1 MKNIFPNN
9 FENTLRV
16 MFTITSVVSS
26 FFGRMIV
33 TLNDLE
39 SMKESIREAGSVT
52 FFGRGEPISVS
63 YVV

>member
-1 MKNIFPNN
+1 M
-9 FENTLRV
+9 L
-16 MFTITSVVSS
+16 TITSAVSS